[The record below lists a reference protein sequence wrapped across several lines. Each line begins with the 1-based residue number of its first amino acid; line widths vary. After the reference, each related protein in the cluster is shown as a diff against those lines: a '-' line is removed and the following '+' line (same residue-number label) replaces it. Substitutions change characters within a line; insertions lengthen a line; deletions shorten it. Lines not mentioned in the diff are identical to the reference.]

1 MWSKKFLNLN
11 YTTKMMTRME
21 KGVKRFKKQRQD
33 ESNGKYISSIGKN
46 PSYPKSLMNQKQRL
60 SPTSKHPSKS
70 FSRISENKS
79 NDKFDLENIL
89 YELEND

>member
-1 MWSKKFLNLN
+1 MKNMNKRQFN
-11 YTTKMMTRME
+11 YTVKLMTLME
-21 KGVKRFKKQRQD
+21 
-33 ESNGKYISSIGKN
+33 NGKKKLNKKRQNEWVGNYISSIRKE
-46 PSYPKSLMNQKQRL
+46 PSYPKSLMNQKL
-60 SPTSKHPSKS
+60 SPTTKHPSKS